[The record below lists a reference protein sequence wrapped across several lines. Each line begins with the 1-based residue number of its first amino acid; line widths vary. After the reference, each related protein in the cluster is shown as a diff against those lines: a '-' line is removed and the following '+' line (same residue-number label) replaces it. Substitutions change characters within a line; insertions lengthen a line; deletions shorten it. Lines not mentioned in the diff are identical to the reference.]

1 MIDDVLLTA
10 IRRFWTTAEVST
22 RYETI
27 LAAYLNRVEKVTII
41 VGKTTG
47 DDSANAQVVIA
58 REDYREWLATL
69 EARLSETEAEVA
81 GTGTTHS
88 GTEHVVHNN
97 RYVST

>member
-10 IRRFWTTAEVST
+10 IRRFWTTEEVAS

-69 EARLSETEAEVA
+69 EARTAEIEAAAA
-81 GTGTTHS
+81 GTGTTHP
-88 GTEHVVHNN
+88 GVEHVTFSN
-97 RYVST
+97 RFVST

>member
-1 MIDDVLLTA
+1 MIDAILLTA
-10 IRRFWTTAEVST
+10 IRRFWTTAEVTS

-27 LAAYLNRVEKVTII
+27 LTAYLNRVEKITII

-69 EARLSETEAEVA
+69 EARLAETEAAAA
-81 GTGTTHS
+81 GTGTTHPD
-88 GTEHVVHNN
+88 TEHVVHNN
-97 RYVST
+97 RYVAT

>member
-1 MIDDVLLTA
+1 MIDDILLTA
-10 IRRFWTTAEVST
+10 IRRFWTTAEVSS

-27 LAAYLNRVEKVTII
+27 LAAYLNRVEKITII

-69 EARLSETEAEVA
+69 EARLAETEAAA
-81 GTGTTHS
+81 GGAALVHPN
-88 GTEHVVHNN
+88 TEHVTHSN
-97 RYVST
+97 RFVAT

>member
-10 IRRFWTTAEVST
+10 IRRFWTSAEVAS

-27 LAAYLNRVEKVTII
+27 LSAYLNRVEKITII

-69 EARLSETEAEVA
+69 ESRMTEIEASAA
-81 GTGTTHS
+81 GTGTTHP
-88 GTEHVVHNN
+88 GTEHVIFSN
-97 RYVST
+97 RFVST